1 MTSTER
7 ETRSLFPAGSGLPFF
22 LVTALFFLWGI
33 PNNLNDV
40 LIRQF
45 MKSFEITRFE
55 AGLIQFAFYLGYFVL
70 AIPAGLLMRKLGY
83 KAGLIVGLILYG
95 VGALLFWP
103 AALVGRYSFFLVAL
117 FVIASGLSFLE
128 TGANPFIAQCGD
140 PETSERRLNFSQ
152 AFNPFGTITG
162 ALVGTIFIFSGVE
175 LNPQQV
181 SAMRAAHTY
190 EAYLRVE
197 TLRVIRPYAVLGIVV
212 LAWAVLIARTKFPA
226 IADET
231 ETRDAGRG
239 KVRDLLR
246 QPHFILAVLAQ
257 FLYVGAQVG
266 AWRYFITYVQDYTHV
281 QITGYL
287 LMGTGVAFVVGRFV
301 LPYLMR
307 FFAPTR
313 LMGTYILINLALIG
327 VGIFLPRWIGLWA
340 VFLTSVF
347 MSLMFPTIFALGFK
361 GLGASTKNVRD
372 LLRQRHFIL
381 AVLAQFLYV
390 GAQVG
395 TWSYFITY
403 VQDYTHEPEKI
414 AGYFLTGTLVAFGVG
429 RFVSSY
435 LMKFI
440 APTRLMGTYSLINVG
455 LIGVGVFLP
464 GWIGLWAI
472 FLTSV
477 FMSLMFPT
485 IFALGL
491 KGLGANTKIAGSLLV
506 MAIIGGAL
514 FPPAIGLLSEK
525 LGSLALAFA
534 LLLPAYAFIAYYAF
548 LGSKPRLSQQA

>member
-7 ETRSLFPAGSGLPFF
+7 ETRSLFPAGSAKAFF

-45 MKSFEITRFE
+45 MKSFEISRFE

-70 AIPAGLLMRKLGY
+70 AIPAGLLMRRLGY
-83 KAGLIVGLILYG
+83 KAGLIVGLVLYG

-152 AFNPFGTITG
+152 AFNPFGAITG

-212 LAWAVLIARTKFPA
+212 LVWAVLIARTKFPA
-226 IADET
+226 IADEA
-231 ETRDAGRG
+231 ETRDADRG
-239 KVRDLLR
+239 N
-246 QPHFILAVLAQ
+246 VL
-257 FLYVGAQVG
+257 
-266 AWRYFITYVQDYTHV
+266 
-281 QITGYL
+281 
-287 LMGTGVAFVVGRFV
+287 
-301 LPYLMR
+301 
-307 FFAPTR
+307 
-313 LMGTYILINLALIG
+313 
-327 VGIFLPRWIGLWA
+327 
-340 VFLTSVF
+340 
-347 MSLMFPTIFALGFK
+347 
-361 GLGASTKNVRD
+361 D

-395 TWSYFITY
+395 TWSFFITY

-440 APTRLMGTYSLINVG
+440 APTRLMGTYSLINVA
-455 LIGVGVFLP
+455 LIAVGVFLP

-548 LGSKPRLSQQA
+548 LGSKPRTIAAANPMSSRDRAE